1 MKIQIK
7 ALPYVYPVPIVLV
20 GANVSGVPSF
30 ETIGD
35 VGLMGIKPPIVY
47 VSSGENH
54 FTNQGILENHTFS
67 INFPNTEMLAV
78 VDYCRQVSGKDVD
91 KGALFDV
98 FYGEL
103 KNTP

>member
-98 FYGEL
+98 FYVEL